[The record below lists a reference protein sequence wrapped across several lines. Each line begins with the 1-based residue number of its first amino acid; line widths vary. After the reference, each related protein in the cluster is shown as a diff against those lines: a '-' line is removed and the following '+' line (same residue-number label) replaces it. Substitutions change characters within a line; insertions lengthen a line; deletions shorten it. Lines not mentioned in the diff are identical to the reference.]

1 MIEED
6 DEWIDS
12 TEVINEQEELKVKE
26 ITFDE
31 NQLNKLMSSTKL
43 ELINIYQELNE
54 YILSLNENIKRGT
67 STVYL
72 SYNYGKNFIE
82 LWFQVNSLKYVI
94 MTGDYDDPKGLV
106 VELAESYK
114 WTNDRCIFVNLD
126 SDIEYIKNI
135 LKQSFEK
142 QFNR

>member
-1 MIEED
+1 MIND
-6 DEWIDS
+6 NDS
-12 TEVINEQEELKVKE
+12 ETEVYIPEYKDEDKLQREVIYDEEQFKKLSSSTNEQLLNIFYEL
-26 ITFDE
+26 D
-31 NQLNKLMSSTKL
+31 N
-43 ELINIYQELNE
+43 
-54 YILSLNENIKRGT
+54 YILSLNEDIKKNTT
-67 STVYL
+67 SVYL
-72 SYNYGKNFIE
+72 SYSYGKNFIE

-94 MTGDYDDPKGLV
+94 MTGDYDDPRGLV
-106 VELAESYK
+106 NELAESYK